1 MIEFTNQILIK
12 RPIDQVFNFVS
23 NLQNVPKWNY
33 YVLEVSKTSD
43 GPLGV
48 GTTYHQVRKTD
59 EQDIRISAYQP
70 NRQVAIETI
79 PPSTP
84 EFEMHFTFE
93 SEGEGTRVTD
103 AWKLDTGRNPLIER
117 LGVGRIK
124 SAVLDN
130 LGKLKELLEAGSV
143 RLQDGR
149 QIVL

>member
-1 MIEFTNQILIK
+1 MIEFTNQILIE
-12 RPIDQVFNFVS
+12 RPIEHVFGFVS
-23 NLQNVPKWNY
+23 DLQNVPKWNY

-43 GPLGV
+43 GPVGV
-48 GTTYHQVRKTD
+48 GSTYHQVRKTD
-59 EQDIRISAYQP
+59 QQDIRIAAYRP
-70 NRQVAIETI
+70 NRQVTIETI

-84 EFEMHFTFE
+84 EFEMRFTFE
-93 SEGEGTRVTD
+93 PEGEGTRITD

-117 LGVGRIK
+117 LGAGRIK

-130 LGKLKELLEAGSV
+130 LGKLKELLETGSV